1 VYNYGKT
8 KKLKKTRKLR
18 SANDH
23 GEFQQQNTQAT
34 VLQYYRMD
42 NRNERWMMRLK
53 AIQGEYYFI
62 EN

>member
-1 VYNYGKT
+1 MYNYGKT
-8 KKLKKTRKLR
+8 KKLKNTRKLR

-42 NRNERWMMRLK
+42 N
-53 AIQGEYYFI
+53 
-62 EN
+62 